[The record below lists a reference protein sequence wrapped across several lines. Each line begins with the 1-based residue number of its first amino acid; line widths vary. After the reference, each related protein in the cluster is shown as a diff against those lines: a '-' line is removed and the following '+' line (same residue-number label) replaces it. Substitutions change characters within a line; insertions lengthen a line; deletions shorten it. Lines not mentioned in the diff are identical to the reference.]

1 MRISDWSSDV
11 CSSDL
16 LLANTVVYL
25 AAAVIAVPIAKRL
38 RLGSV
43 LGYLIAGIIVGPW
56 RLQLI
61 TDVEAI
67 LHFSEFGVVML
78 LFVIGLELNPRRLWQ
93 MRGPITGLGAGQVG
107 LPALALAAIF
117 SSAVGRAPASAGGT
131 GLGSSLPFPPNRPG

>member
-16 LLANTVVYL
+16 DSMDQHSLLANTVVYL

-56 RLQLI
+56 GLQLI

-78 LFVIGLELNPRRLWQ
+78 LFVIGLERSEEHTSELQSLMRISYAVFCLKKKIIKNERRDRD
-93 MRGPITGLGAGQVG
+93 MKVYNYYRPI
-107 LPALALAAIF
+107 
-117 SSAVGRAPASAGGT
+117 
-131 GLGSSLPFPPNRPG
+131 

>member
-1 MRISDWSSDV
+1 MRQPIATGSMLMPIPRSRLPAPSRWFRPPTAEDAMDQHS
-11 CSSDL
+11 

-56 RLQLI
+56 GLQLI

-67 LHFSEFGVVML
+67 Q
-78 LFVIGLELNPRRLWQ
+78 I
-93 MRGPITGLGAGQVG
+93 
-107 LPALALAAIF
+107 
-117 SSAVGRAPASAGGT
+117 GRASWRERGWKYV
-131 GLGSSLPFPPNRPG
+131 

>member
-56 RLQLI
+56 GLQLI

-93 MRGPITGLGAGQVG
+93 IDRKSTRLN
-107 LPALALAAIF
+107 
-117 SSAVGRAPASAGGT
+117 SSH
-131 GLGSSLPFPPNRPG
+131 

>member
-56 RLQLI
+56 GLQLI

-78 LFVIGLELNPRRLWQ
+78 LRSEEHTSEIQSLMRITDAGVRLKKKTKSIHD
-93 MRGPITGLGAGQVG
+93 RNST
-107 LPALALAAIF
+107 
-117 SSAVGRAPASAGGT
+117 RC
-131 GLGSSLPFPPNRPG
+131 

>member
-1 MRISDWSSDV
+1 MDQHS
-11 CSSDL
+11 

-56 RLQLI
+56 GLQLI

-78 LFVIGLELNPRRLWQ
+78 LFVIGLE
-93 MRGPITGLGAGQVG
+93 
-107 LPALALAAIF
+107 
-117 SSAVGRAPASAGGT
+117 
-131 GLGSSLPFPPNRPG
+131 